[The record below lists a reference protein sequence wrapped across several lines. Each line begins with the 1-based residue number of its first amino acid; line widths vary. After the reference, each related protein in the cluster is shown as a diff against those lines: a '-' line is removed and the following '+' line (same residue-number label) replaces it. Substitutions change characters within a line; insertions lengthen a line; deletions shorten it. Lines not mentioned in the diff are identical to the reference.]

1 MTGKGIF
8 IVEDEAI
15 VADDIRDSLQH
26 LGYTVTGTAKSGD
39 LALEKIGQTPP
50 DLVLMDIH
58 ISGPIDGIETAGRIR
73 ALYHIPVVY
82 LTAYADTAL
91 LERAKITG
99 PYGYIIKPFN
109 DRDLQSSIE
118 IALEKHQAD
127 ERIRETEHLIRSL
140 VNTNTEPVFI
150 VDQDTNMLFIND
162 AFASKRPGMEPAQ
175 FAQKL
180 ERLAFA
186 DIISGKLVGEVFEH
200 FYDKE
205 PHRFIEEFEGKWIAH
220 TIYPLTDTKN
230 RISRC
235 AVYSYDITDI
245 KHREL
250 DLSMQIEHLVNEKQS
265 FMLFAAMIESMDDMV
280 IATDMRGIIL
290 YVNKSFVHRFGY
302 TPAEVRKQPISILK
316 DPADPFVM
324 DADAFFIDERKVWN
338 GNFTGVNKYK
348 VKIRVLLK
356 SSPVILDDQVVCRI
370 FVLRERPGG

>member
-1 MTGKGIF
+1 MTGAGIF

-39 LALEKIGQTPP
+39 LALEKIGQAPP

-58 ISGPIDGIETAGRIR
+58 IAGPIDGIETAGRIR
-73 ALYHIPVVY
+73 AQHRIPVVY

-91 LERAKITG
+91 LERAKGTG

-118 IALEKHQAD
+118 MALEKHKAD
-127 ERIRETEHLIRSL
+127 ERLRETEQLIRSL

-150 VDQDTNMLFIND
+150 VDNDTNVLFIND
-162 AFASKRPGMEPAQ
+162 AFTSTRPEMEPAQ
-175 FAQKL
+175 FTQKL

-186 DIISGKLVGEVFEH
+186 GIISGKLVGAILEH
-200 FYDKE
+200 FYDKD
-205 PHRFIEEFEGKWIAH
+205 PHRFTEEFGGKWIAH

-245 KHREL
+245 KNREL
-250 DLSMQIEHLVNEKQS
+250 KMTTQIEHLANEKQS
-265 FMLFAAMIESMDDMV
+265 LMLFAAMIESMDDMV
-280 IATDMRGIIL
+280 IATDLRGIIL
-290 YVNKSFVHRFGY
+290 YVNRAFVHRFGY
-302 TPAEVRKQPISILK
+302 TPAEIKKQPISILK
-316 DPADPFVM
+316 DPSDPFAM
-324 DADAFFIDERKVWN
+324 DADAFFIDEKKVWN

-348 VKIRVLLK
+348 MKIRILLK
-356 SSPVILDDQVVCRI
+356 SSPVIFDDQVVCRI